1 LKNISRILTVS
12 LALSAFQAHAGPK
25 EREKAYILHNR
36 LTGVPGTNAVLDLME
51 ASIVQG
57 NYEAAAEEAIK
68 NKNFYNV
75 TLKNWVKSW
84 SNRDQNPRV
93 EFNDFVATVVGMIRD
108 SGTKDAVTNLPTMPF
123 DQVLYG
129 DILYKVNGQATA
141 YAANSNDHYRNA
153 ENAGANLMTDL
164 VRGTQSGSNNLPAD
178 AIAGVMTTRTAGENY
193 YQAGTNRRM
202 NRYMFI
208 NFLCK
213 DYEELHDISIP
224 DNHVERDVER
234 NPGGDSRTYLNK
246 CVGCH
251 AGQDAL
257 RGAHAYYDFNNGAVT
272 YSAGAV
278 VGKITRVNSFSDG
291 KRTINDSWTNT
302 WAQGKNAS
310 LGWRTVTSGNGA
322 KSLGRML
329 ARSRAFSVCMA
340 NKVFKQVCIKDAKS
354 VADKS
359 VIESLATSFEAG
371 QEYNMKKL
379 FVKTSAGCVANE

>member
-1 LKNISRILTVS
+1 MKNISRILTVS
-12 LALSAFQAHAGPK
+12 LALSAFAAHSGV
-25 EREKAYILHNR
+25 EREKAHILHNR
-36 LTGVPGTNAVLDLME
+36 LTGVPASAAVLTQMEDLIK
-51 ASIVQG
+51 AG
-57 NYEAAAEEAIK
+57 NYEAAAEIAIQ

-108 SGTKDAVTNLPTMPF
+108 SSNAGMPF

-129 DILYKVNGQATA
+129 DILYKINGAGTA
-141 YAANSNDHYRNA
+141 YAANSNAHYINA
-153 ENAGANLMTDL
+153 ENAGMNLMTDL
-164 VRGTQSGSNNLPAD
+164 VRETQSANNGLPSA
-178 AIAGVMTTRTAGENY
+178 ATAGVMTTRTAGENF

-213 DYEELHDISIP
+213 DYEELHDITIP
-224 DNHVERDVER
+224 DVHVSRDVER
-234 NPGGDSRTYLNK
+234 NPGGDSRTYLTK

-257 RGAHAYYDFNNGAVT
+257 RGAHAYYDFDNGAVT
-272 YSAGAV
+272 YTANQV
-278 VGKITRVNSFSDG
+278 RGKINRVNSFADG
-291 KRTINDSWTNT
+291 KVVANDSWVNT

-310 LGWRTVTSGNGA
+310 LGWRTVTQGNGA

-340 NKVFKQVCIKDAKS
+340 KKVFKQVCIKDAKS
-354 VADKS
+354 VADKAT
-359 VIESLATSFEAG
+359 VERLATSFEAG